1 MGYYTSYNLDVK
13 GVENKER
20 FEELQNALKQI
31 GVIYYA
37 LDSGEYLEKIKLAS
51 FYTYDSAKWYEYNDD
66 MKNLSLI
73 FPKFL
78 FCLEGVGEDWD
89 DRWRAYYHYG
99 ESEFCPAQ
107 IIFKEPERIKWS
119 EE

>member
-1 MGYYTSYNLDVK
+1 
-13 GVENKER
+13 
-20 FEELQNALKQI
+20 
-31 GVIYYA
+31 
-37 LDSGEYLEKIKLAS
+37 
-51 FYTYDSAKWYEYNDD
+51 
-66 MKNLSLI
+66 MKKLSLL
-73 FPKFL
+73 FPKFI